1 MLNFSEMQ
9 KCHSLSATEKKTR
22 SLNDGLM
29 CRCRFHSFPRE
40 ESVRQ
45 LAMQGSFQGEMGRGD
60 GNLQPVNLDELGV
73 FFSHGNDRVFPFP

>member
-1 MLNFSEMQ
+1 MSMSET
-9 KCHSLSATEKKTR
+9 L
-22 SLNDGLM
+22 
-29 CRCRFHSFPRE
+29 FRE

-73 FFSHGNDRVFPFP
+73 FFLMGTITYSPSLYLTCTFDKSMIFQLSKGGTCWFCIGYDYV

>member
-1 MLNFSEMQ
+1 MSET
-9 KCHSLSATEKKTR
+9 L
-22 SLNDGLM
+22 
-29 CRCRFHSFPRE
+29 FRE

-73 FFSHGNDRVFPFP
+73 FFFHGNDHVFPFPLFDLYF